1 MNIATTML
9 TNPWFDHVPAN
20 IHYGVYLKRQA
31 EQNQDV
37 YRQELANESAAAGCP
52 CALFCLVII
61 GGCITGLVL
70 LAKWMLG
77 I

>member
-1 MNIATTML
+1 MNIATTIL
-9 TNPWFDHVPAN
+9 TNPGFDHIPAN
-20 IHYGVYLKRQA
+20 IHHGAYLKRKA
-31 EQNQDV
+31 ETNPDE
-37 YRQELANESAAAGCP
+37 YESDMASETAAAGCL

-61 GGCITGLVL
+61 GGCITGLVF